1 MGIQYLVVLILV
13 VLFIFNKLL
22 HTKYQQKNLPPSP
35 PSLPIIGHLHLLKQP
50 IHITIAKLLRIY
62 GPILFIRFGARPV
75 LVLSSPAAIKECFTK
90 NDIIFANRP
99 RLLAGKHLFY
109 NYTVFA
115 MAPYGDLWRNL
126 RRLTTT
132 EIFSTTSLDV
142 SSKVRNEEVSAV
154 VREMYKGYSGEFMK
168 VDLKLIFAKL
178 TYNNLTRI
186 LGMKPF
192 FVDDEIVNPEKGRD
206 TMNELESLF
215 VVNGIVAIG
224 DLFPSLKW
232 IDHWRVEKIML
243 KLFKKRDK
251 FMQNMIDDVR
261 SRRSSSSFRTS
272 STMED
277 KKDRKESKTPV
288 DVLLSQQE
296 SEPAY
301 YTDDILKGIILMMF
315 DLGTETTSSTMQ
327 WAMSLLLNHPEV
339 LDKARREI
347 DLIVGYDR
355 LLSESD
361 LNKLPYLHN
370 IINETLRMYSLGPYL
385 PPHESSDDC
394 TIGGYNIPKG
404 TMLLVNQLGL
414 HHDPTVWPE
423 PSMFKPERFEKRMGE
438 SENENEGIKWIP
450 FGIGRRACPG
460 EGLARRFLGLT
471 LGLLIQCFDWE
482 NTEGQTVDMTVKFE
496 MNRGTLLKAKPLA
509 AMYKP
514 RKLLSNVLSQL

>member
-1 MGIQYLVVLILV
+1 MGIQYLAVLILV
-13 VLFIFNKLL
+13 VLFISYKLL
-22 HTKYQQKNLPPSP
+22 HTKHQQKNLPPSP
-35 PSLPIIGHLHLLKQP
+35 LSLPIIGHLRILKPP
-50 IHITIAKLLRIY
+50 IHITIGKLLQKY
-62 GPILFIRFGARPV
+62 GPILYIRFGARPV

-109 NYTVFA
+109 NYTVLA

-142 SSKVRNEEVSAV
+142 SSNVRNEEASAV
-154 VREMYKGYSGEFMK
+154 VREMYKAYSGEFMK
-168 VDLKLIFAKL
+168 VDLKLIFSKL
-178 TYNNLTRI
+178 TYNNLIRI

-206 TMNELESLF
+206 TMNKLESLF

-232 IDHWRVEKIML
+232 VDHWRVEKIML

-251 FMQNMIDDVR
+251 FMQNMINDVR
-261 SRRSSSSFRTS
+261 ARRLSASSSSSFNTV
-272 STMED
+272 ED
-277 KKDRKESKTPV
+277 KKERKESKAPI
-288 DVLLSQQE
+288 DVLLSLQK

-301 YTDDILKGIILMMF
+301 YTDDIIKGIILMMF
-315 DLGTETTSSTMQ
+315 DLGTETTASTMQ

-347 DLIVGYDR
+347 DHIVGYDR

-361 LNKLPYLHN
+361 LHKFPYLHN
-370 IINETLRMYSLGPYL
+370 IINETLRMYTLGPYL

-414 HHDPTVWPE
+414 QNDPNVWPE
-423 PSMFKPERFEKRMGE
+423 PMMFKPERFEKRIG
-438 SENENEGIKWIP
+438 ENENEGIKWIP

-482 NTEGQTVDMTVKFE
+482 RVGGQMVDMTVKFE
-496 MNRGTLLKAKPLA
+496 MERGSFHKAKPLA
-509 AMYKP
+509 AIYKP